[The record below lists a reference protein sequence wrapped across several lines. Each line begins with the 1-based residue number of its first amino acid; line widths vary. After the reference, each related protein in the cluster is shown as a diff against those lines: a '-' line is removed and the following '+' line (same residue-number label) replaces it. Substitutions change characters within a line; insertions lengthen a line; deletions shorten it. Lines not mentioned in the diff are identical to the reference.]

1 MHNKIK
7 QNTQNE
13 KYSETKAGVF
23 IMFFPILTYNGSS
36 MKEVDAQ
43 DILDIALVGT
53 SATLLAK
60 QRESV
65 MLVYVD
71 NYTPKHLLASPKA
84 MKTLIFFYSLGSSNY
99 LLVLPLYQ
107 PHTR

>member
-1 MHNKIK
+1 MYKKSNKIHK
-7 QNTQNE
+7 NE
-13 KYSETKAGVF
+13 KYSETKAG
-23 IMFFPILTYNGSS
+23 MFTIFLPILGYNGSGV
-36 MKEVDAQ
+36 KKIDAY
-43 DILDIALVGT
+43 DILDNALAGI

-65 MLVYVD
+65 LLVNLD
-71 NYTPKHLLASPKA
+71 NYTPKHLHASPKTVKA
-84 MKTLIFFYSLGSSNY
+84 LIFFYSLGFSNY

>member
-65 MLVYVD
+65 LLVYVD
-71 NYTPKHLLASPKA
+71 NYTPKHLLASPKT
-84 MKTLIFFYSLGSSNY
+84 MKALINIDI
-99 LLVLPLYQ
+99 LLFVGF
-107 PHTR
+107 

>member
-1 MHNKIK
+1 
-7 QNTQNE
+7 
-13 KYSETKAGVF
+13 
-23 IMFFPILTYNGSS
+23 MFTIFLPILGYNGSS

-65 MLVYVD
+65 LLVYVD
-71 NYTPKHLLASPKA
+71 NYTPKHLLASPKT
-84 MKTLIFFYSLGSSNY
+84 MKALINIDI
-99 LLVLPLYQ
+99 LLFVGF
-107 PHTR
+107 